1 MNTTLNT
8 NQTDETSE
16 EFMLMMSPA
25 QIYSLEDFHA
35 QLSALLEDEQGLG
48 QKIHEVLSF
57 LKSAES
63 YLVSESHIYSLR
75 MLRDSSI
82 TTEDEP
88 LELSSQVWM
97 NWGMTCNGSVL
108 TARISES
115 HRIGNE
121 SLLSEILED
130 TPDQKYFLSEEVMQK
145 IAYNT
150 EVNKIKNRGFG
161 AKVVSLSEHSVT
173 DFTRETLTTSTL
185 LDKYEDKLNNLR
197 TLQQEEVVVPPNQ
210 MSLFEQS

>member
-8 NQTDETSE
+8 NQMEETSD

-35 QLSALLEDEQGLG
+35 QLSALLVDEQDSG
-48 QKIHEVLSF
+48 QRIHAVLSF
-57 LKSAES
+57 LRSVALP
-63 YLVSESHIYSLR
+63 LVSESHIYSLK

-130 TPDQKYFLSEEVMQK
+130 TPDPKYFLSEEVMQK

-185 LDKYEDKLNNLR
+185 LDKYEDKLNNFR
-197 TLQQEEVVVPPNQ
+197 TLQHEVVVPPNQ

>member
-1 MNTTLNT
+1 MSTTLNT
-8 NQTDETSE
+8 NQMEETSE

-35 QLSALLEDEQGLG
+35 QLSALLVEEQGLG

-97 NWGMTCNGSVL
+97 NWGMTCNGNVL
-108 TARISES
+108 TAKILESRRVGSES
-115 HRIGNE
+115 
-121 SLLSEILED
+121 SLSAILETD
-130 TPDQKYFLSEEVMQK
+130 PDPKYFLSEDAIQRMVFK
-145 IAYNT
+145 T
-150 EVNKIKNRGFG
+150 ERNKLLNRGF
-161 AKVVSLSEHSVT
+161 KPQIIKDSQLEPYFT
-173 DFTRETLTTSTL
+173 DFTRETLTTPTL
-185 LDKYEDKLNNLR
+185 KTEYAERLLKMETDTPLEDKQLG
-197 TLQQEEVVVPPNQ
+197 
-210 MSLFEQS
+210 LF

>member
-1 MNTTLNT
+1 MNTISNT
-8 NQTDETSE
+8 NQTDETYE
-16 EFMLMMSPA
+16 EFTLMKSPTPT
-25 QIYSLEDFHA
+25 YSLEDFHA
-35 QLSALLEDEQGLG
+35 QLSALLDDEQGSG
-48 QKIHEVLSF
+48 QRIHAVLSF
-57 LKSAES
+57 LRSVALP
-63 YLVSESHIYSLR
+63 LVNESHIYSLR
-75 MLRDSSI
+75 TLRDSSI

-130 TPDQKYFLSEEVMQK
+130 TPDQKYFLSEDVMQK
-145 IAYNT
+145 IAFNT

-185 LDKYEDKLNNLR
+185 QEKYETKLNNLK
-197 TLQQEEVVVPPNQ
+197 TNQLEEQETNPNQ
-210 MSLFEQS
+210 RDLFGLY

>member
-35 QLSALLEDEQGLG
+35 QLSALLVEEQGLG

-82 TTEDEP
+82 TTEEEP

-97 NWGMTCNGSVL
+97 NWGMTSNGNVL

-115 HRIGNE
+115 HRIGSE

-130 TPDQKYFLSEEVMQK
+130 TPDQKYFLSEDVMQK
-145 IAYNT
+145 IAFNT

-173 DFTRETLTTSTL
+173 DFTRETLTISTL
-185 LDKYEDKLNNLR
+185 QEKYETKLNNLK
-197 TLQQEEVVVPPNQ
+197 TNQPEEQEKHPNQ
-210 MSLFEQS
+210 MDLFGLS

>member
-8 NQTDETSE
+8 NQMEETSD

-35 QLSALLEDEQGLG
+35 QLSALLVEEQGLG

-97 NWGMTCNGSVL
+97 NWGMTSNGSVL

-121 SLLSEILED
+121 SLLSQVLED
-130 TPDQKYFLSEEVMQK
+130 TPDPKYFLSEDVMQK
-145 IAYNT
+145 IAFNT

-197 TLQQEEVVVPPNQ
+197 TLQQEEVVAPPNQ

>member
-1 MNTTLNT
+1 MSTTSNT
-8 NQTDETSE
+8 NPMDETYE
-16 EFMLMMSPA
+16 EFTLMKSPA
-25 QIYSLEDFHA
+25 PTYSLEDFHA
-35 QLSALLEDEQGLG
+35 QLSALLVDEQDSG
-48 QKIHEVLSF
+48 QRIHAVLSF
-57 LKSAES
+57 LRSVALP
-63 YLVSESHIYSLR
+63 LVNESHIYSLR
-75 MLRDSSI
+75 TLRDSSI

-97 NWGMTCNGSVL
+97 NWGMTSNGSVL

-121 SLLSEILED
+121 SLLSQVLED
-130 TPDQKYFLSEEVMQK
+130 TPDPKYFLSEDVMQK
-145 IAYNT
+145 IAFNT

-197 TLQQEEVVVPPNQ
+197 TLQQEEVTAPPNQ
-210 MSLFEQS
+210 MDLFGQS